1 MDSAPSTTDRRPC
14 FAGRLCAELKRLVLL
29 TIVLGLLFIAGKYY
43 CFDRLNEEIRSH
55 VESLLRN
62 HYQGLSVSV
71 KSARRIAGQGIE
83 IRGVRIAEAGGRAA
97 PLLAEID
104 EVFA

>member
-1 MDSAPSTTDRRPC
+1 MDSNPPITANRPC
-14 FAGRLCAELKRLVLL
+14 FGERLRAELKRLVAVA
-29 TIVLGLLFIAGKYY
+29 IIAGLLFIAGKYY